1 MIKERYLRMQIIT
14 QIVNWSAPLKQMRVL
29 CEGSHKEIFDDQK
42 RNGRK
47 PEPIIKLLQQGQA
60 MLAAGKSEAEVF
72 QRLEITES
80 TWQRWNSQYGGIKS
94 DEAKQLRK
102 LEIENQRLKEMP
114 AEAELDKRILKTA
127 LEGNY

>member
-1 MIKERYLRMQIIT
+1 
-14 QIVNWSAPLKQMRVL
+14 
-29 CEGSHKEIFDDQK
+29 
-42 RNGRK
+42 
-47 PEPIIKLLQQGQA
+47 

-80 TWQRWNSQYGGIKS
+80 TWRQWNTQYGGMKS
-94 DEAKQLRK
+94 DEAKRLCE
-102 LEIENQRLKEMP
+102 LETENQRLKEML